1 MIVPALSAHSGRIPQ
16 RRSNLAFR
24 IGNVGEP
31 RFRREIQLSSFVIV
45 GFRERYSAG
54 AALGRGLLRAGGQ
67 RGQRR
72 SSALVSLLRPNKR
85 ASRWKLESFVPKEG
99 NELTKGIFV
108 GLSTIDVV
116 YYVNIF
122 PKKNSKAVAQSQ
134 SIYAGGP
141 AANAA
146 ITYSS
151 LGGEST
157 LVAAV
162 GRHSIASLIV
172 EELEKYSV
180 RLIDLNPDF
189 DEVPAISAVSVN
201 RAGER
206 SVVSSNATRIDAT
219 RTEVDEAA
227 FRDASIVL
235 IDGHQMEICQAWARA
250 AQERGIAVVLDGG
263 SWKDGTHELL
273 QYVSVALCSAD
284 FMPPGCSTEDD
295 VLDYLRESGIR
306 NIAISH
312 GAGPI
317 RFISPIASG
326 NIPVPQVEVADTM
339 GAGDILHGA
348 FCFYASNGCPFANA
362 LRDSARIAAN
372 SCRFRGTRE
381 WIRHIPLIN
390 RNGPIIPGD
399 TAVS

>member
-1 MIVPALSAHSGRIPQ
+1 MKPVKGGS
-16 RRSNLAFR
+16 
-24 IGNVGEP
+24 IGP
-31 RFRREIQLSSFVIV
+31 
-45 GFRERYSAG
+45 
-54 AALGRGLLRAGGQ
+54 RAGSG
-67 RGQRR
+67 
-72 SSALVSLLRPNKR
+72 
-85 ASRWKLESFVPKEG
+85 KLESSMPKEG

-116 YYVNIF
+116 YYVNAF
-122 PKKNSKAVAQSQ
+122 PKRNSKAVAQSQ
-134 SIYAGGP
+134 SIHAGGP
-141 AANAA
+141 ATNAA
-146 ITYSS
+146 ITYSC
-151 LGGEST
+151 LGGESI

-189 DEVPAISAVSVN
+189 DEAPAISSVSVN

-206 SVVSSNATRIDAT
+206 SVVSANATRIDAT
-219 RTEVDEAA
+219 LTEVDEAA
-227 FRDASIVL
+227 LRDASIVL
-235 IDGHQMEICQAWARA
+235 IDGHQMKVCRAWARA

-263 SWKDGTHELL
+263 SWKDGTHQLL
-273 QYVSVALCSAD
+273 QYLSVALCSAD
-284 FMPPGCSTEDD
+284 FMPPSCSREDD
-295 VLDYLRESGIR
+295 VLEYLRESGVR

-326 NIPVPQVEVADTM
+326 TIPVPQVEVADSM

-348 FCFYASNGCPFANA
+348 FCFYASIGYPFADA
-362 LRDSARIAAN
+362 LRDSARIAAE

-381 WIRHIPLIN
+381 WIRHIPI
-390 RNGPIIPGD
+390 D
-399 TAVS
+399 